1 MSNPDAKPIAIF
13 ALAQLGIIFLGI
25 LAAGVTA
32 KLWRDATGMDPRSIT
47 LFVLNRGVLLCAIP
61 LVWAAVTA
69 HVRNNTPNSGIK
81 GTVLLIAGPIIA
93 VVLAV
98 FMTGATLFQL
108 CTTDG
113 MGP

>member
-25 LAAGVTA
+25 LAAGVTS
-32 KLWRDATGMDPRSIT
+32 KILRDSTGMEPPSIT
-47 LFVLNRGVLLCAIP
+47 LFVLNRGILLCSIP

-69 HVRNNTPNSGIK
+69 HVRNNTPNPGIK
-81 GTVLLIAGPIIA
+81 DTVLLIAGPIIA

-98 FMTGATLFQL
+98 FMAGATLLQL
-108 CTTDG
+108 CASHG